1 MTGPVEMEIRDATP
15 KDAPAVAALHADS
28 WRHNYRGAYSDSFLD
43 GDVLSDREAVW
54 SQRLSAEHDA
64 AATGRL
70 PVTATLVAH
79 RPGSPSSLIGFA
91 HVAFDVDPQW
101 GSLLDNLHV
110 AHELKRSGVGSRLIA
125 EVAREVLDHSL
136 RRGASRALHLYV
148 LEQNTNAQAFYQ
160 ARGGRFIESSFVSAP
175 GGVASRLN
183 GTPKRH
189 LYAWD
194 DASVLLPDQTGR

>member
-1 MTGPVEMEIRDATP
+1 MTRPAEMEIRNAAASDA
-15 KDAPAVAALHADS
+15 AAVASLHADS
-28 WRHNYRGAYSDSFLD
+28 WRHNYRGAYADSFLD

-54 SQRLSAEHDA
+54 SQRLSAEEDA
-64 AATGRL
+64 AATGR

-91 HVAFDVDPQW
+91 HVAFDVDREW

-110 AHELKRSGVGSRLIA
+110 AHDLKRSGVGTRLIA
-125 EVAREVLDHSL
+125 EAARVTLDHSL
-136 RRGASRALHLYV
+136 RQGTSRALHLYV
-148 LEQNTNAQAFYQ
+148 LEQNTDAQAFYQ
-160 ARGGRFIESSFVSAP
+160 ARGGRFVESSFVSAP

-189 LYAWD
+189 LYVWD
-194 DASVLLPDQTGR
+194 DASVLLP